1 MATKKAKKEVATTID
16 FTNSIEKIKGT
27 AKTVNTEVVD
37 TTIEV
42 LEDLKTNGERIRKV
56 ATTRVQEAIE
66 NLTIDNSVK
75 FVKTTAKN
83 LHNYNIETA
92 EEVVDLALKG
102 GKEWQLFL
110 AKSLKNGVQFFGQQ
124 QDITLTA
131 LEGLKKQYDT
141 GKFKFGKI
149 FNFDFNI
156 DISKADVAMDTPAL
170 KTATKTVKKAAKKT
184 TAKAK
189 TTAKKATAK
198 VTKTAAKIAK
208 AVKPIAK
215 EATAKVT
222 KKVTKPTAKKATVK
236 VTKKVTKPTAKKATA
251 KVTKKVTKPV
261 AKKAAVKKTV
271 TTKATAKAVV
281 VTKNNLRLIEGIG
294 PKIEELLNRGGI
306 QTFQQLAAASQGTL
320 KGILA
325 AGGARYKMHDP
336 TTWNQQATLAAAGKK
351 AALAKLQAELKGGRA
366 KK

>member
-1 MATKKAKKEVATTID
+1 MASKKAKKEVTTTID

-66 NLTIDNSVK
+66 NLTIDNSMK
-75 FVKTTAKN
+75 FVKNTAKN
-83 LHNYNIETA
+83 IHNYNIETA
-92 EEVVDLALKG
+92 EEVIDLAMKG

-110 AKSLKNGVQFFGQQ
+110 AKSLKNGVQFFGEQ

-131 LEGLKKQYDT
+131 LEGLKKQYAS
-141 GKFKFGKI
+141 GKFRFSD
-149 FNFDFNI
+149 FLNFDFNV
-156 DISKADVAMDTPAL
+156 DVKKADIVL
-170 KTATKTVKKAAKKT
+170 ETATKAVKKST
-184 TAKAK
+184 SKAK
-189 TTAKKATAK
+189 TTAKKATTKVAK
-198 VTKTAAKIAK
+198 VTT
-208 AVKPIAK
+208 
-215 EATAKVT
+215 
-222 KKVTKPTAKKATVK
+222 KKATKTVK
-236 VTKKVTKPTAKKATA
+236 SVAKKVAKPTVKKATA
-251 KVTKKVTKPV
+251 KVSKPATKKVAAKKV
-261 AKKAAVKKTV
+261 AKKV
-271 TTKATAKAVV
+271 AT

-294 PKIEELLNRGGI
+294 PKIEELLNKGGI
-306 QTFQQLAAASQGTL
+306 QTFQQLADASQGTL

-336 TTWNQQATLAAAGKK
+336 TTWGQQAALAAAGKK
-351 AALAKLQAELKGGRA
+351 AELTKLQEELKGGRA

>member
-56 ATTRVQEAIE
+56 ATSRVQEAIE

-83 LHNYNIETA
+83 IHNYNIETA
-92 EEVVDLALKG
+92 EEVIDIALKG
-102 GKEWQLFL
+102 GKEWQIFL
-110 AKSLKNGVQFFGQQ
+110 AKSLKNGVEFFGQQ

-131 LEGLKKQYDT
+131 LEELKKQYDT

-156 DISKADVAMDTPAL
+156 DISKTDVAIDTPAL
-170 KTATKTVKKAAKKT
+170 KTTTKTVKKAVKKAAKKT
-184 TAKAK
+184 TTKAK
-189 TTAKKATAK
+189 TTAKKAAAK
-198 VTKTAAKIAK
+198 VTKTATK
-208 AVKPIAK
+208 V
-215 EATAKVT
+215 AKV
-222 KKVTKPTAKKATVK
+222 VKPTAKKATVK
-236 VTKKVTKPTAKKATA
+236 VTKKVAK
-251 KVTKKVTKPV
+251 
-261 AKKAAVKKTV
+261 
-271 TTKATAKAVV
+271 KATAKAVV

-306 QTFQQLAAASQGTL
+306 QTFKQLAAASQGTL

-336 TTWNQQATLAAAGKK
+336 TTWNQQAKLAAAGKK
-351 AALAKLQAELKGGRA
+351 AELTKLQDKLKGGRV

>member
-1 MATKKAKKEVATTID
+1 MATKKAKKEVTTTID

-75 FVKTTAKN
+75 FVKETAKN
-83 LHNYNIETA
+83 IHNYNIETA
-92 EEVVDLALKG
+92 EEVIDLAMKG
-102 GKEWQLFL
+102 GKEWQIFL
-110 AKSLKNGVQFFGQQ
+110 AKSLKNGVQFFGEQ

-131 LEGLKKQYDT
+131 LEGLKKQYAT
-141 GKFKFGKI
+141 GKFRFSNLL
-149 FNFDFNI
+149 NFDFNI
-156 DISKADVAMDTPAL
+156 DVTKADIAIDTPSL
-170 KTATKTVKKAAKKT
+170 ETTIKTAKKIVKKT

-189 TTAKKATAK
+189 KATTKASAKVAK
-198 VTKTAAKIAK
+198 VT
-208 AVKPIAK
+208 
-215 EATAKVT
+215 T
-222 KKVTKPTAKKATVK
+222 KKSPKVAKPTAKKVAKPTVK
-236 VTKKVTKPTAKKATA
+236 KVTVKATKPAVKKATKKVTAEAT
-251 KVTKKVTKPV
+251 KSV
-261 AKKAAVKKTV
+261 AKKVVAVS
-271 TTKATAKAVV
+271 
-281 VTKNNLRLIEGIG
+281 KNNLRLIEGIG
-294 PKIEELLNRGGI
+294 PKIEELLNKGGI

-325 AGGARYKMHDP
+325 AGGSRYKMHDP
-336 TTWNQQATLAAAGKK
+336 TTWGKQAALAAAGKK
-351 AALAKLQAELKGGRA
+351 AELTKLQDELKGGRA